1 MSFSESHH
9 VHNTHWLDRIIAR
22 HHRRW
27 FRSWAARA
35 IVRDI
40 ARHPEGAALAYEPTL
55 MRTVQTALSVAD
67 QGLPREAPVIVARQA
82 ILTLLGMRSTR
93 PAAAVARPC
102 STDSR
107 VHCIERHQP
116 APAY

>member
-1 MSFSESHH
+1 MPPRTPDR
-9 VHNTHWLDRIIAR
+9 VDNAHWLDRIIAR

-40 ARHPEGAALAYEPTL
+40 ARHPEGVSLAYDPAL
-55 MRTVQTALSVAD
+55 MRTVETALSVAD

-93 PAAAVARPC
+93 SAAALAPGRLV
-102 STDSR
+102 DSR
-107 VHCIERHQP
+107 MPGAGRYMASP
-116 APAY
+116 LS